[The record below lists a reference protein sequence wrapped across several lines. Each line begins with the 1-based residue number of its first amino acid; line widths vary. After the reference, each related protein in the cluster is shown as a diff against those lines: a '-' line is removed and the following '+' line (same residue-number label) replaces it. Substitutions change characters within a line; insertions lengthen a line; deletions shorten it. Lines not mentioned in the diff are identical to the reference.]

1 MTLKQKILLLGA
13 VPVLLMALVVNLSNY
28 MISKSDLEADLI
40 VARENAI
47 KERKALLSSYLMLA
61 KTAVDTVYNQPDTP
75 EVRKQVA
82 EILRP
87 LRYSSDGYF
96 FVYDFQGNT
105 VLLPTRPEMEGKNRW
120 QDKDAKGKLL
130 IQEIVKAARQ
140 GDGFSEY
147 WTAKPSIGRDA
158 PKLSFNLV
166 LDKYELIIGTGFY
179 IDDID
184 IDNELAALRTER
196 ENNMHDSLQSSV
208 LLILVILGIT
218 LVATVVI
225 GNRVTRP
232 LADAVQALND
242 IADGEG
248 DLTQRLKVQSNDE
261 IGQLATAFNRFVER
275 IQSVVSQ
282 VGETSNHLFSAV
294 EKLHSLSEHY
304 DHQMQGHSRETDQV
318 VTAVTEMSST
328 AQEVAASASNAAT
341 ATSDAARESD
351 AARGV
356 VGTAINSINRLVGEV
371 HTASGVIEQLAHE
384 TGKIGSVVE
393 VIRGIAEQTNLLALN
408 AAIEAA
414 RAGEQGRGFAV
425 VADEVRSL
433 AGRTQQSTKEINE
446 MLQRLQSGVK
456 QAVDLMQAS
465 EERSQETVQEAS
477 HIATSLD
484 SMVMAVSTI
493 NDMNIQIATA
503 AEEQHAVSEE
513 INKNLVAI
521 QQIVSEL
528 TDAAV
533 ESNSTTRDLASTG
546 DKLRKLVSQFRY

>member
-13 VPVLLMALVVNLSNY
+13 LPVLLMALAVNLSNY
-28 MISKSDLEADLI
+28 MLSRSDLESDLV
-40 VARENAI
+40 VAREKAI
-47 KERKALLSSYLMLA
+47 KDRKALLSSYIMMA
-61 KTAVDTVYNQPDTP
+61 QTAINAVYSLPDSP
-75 EVRKQVA
+75 ENRQKVK
-82 EILRP
+82 ELLRP

-96 FVYDFQGNT
+96 FVYDFEGNT
-105 VLLPTRPEMEGKNRW
+105 ILLPVRTELEGKNRW
-120 QDKDAKGKLL
+120 SDKDAKGKFL
-130 IQEIVKAARQ
+130 IQEILKSARQ
-140 GDGFSEY
+140 GDGFTEY

-158 PKLSFNLV
+158 PKLAFTLV
-166 LDKYELIIGTGFY
+166 LDKYQWIIGTGFY

-184 IDNELAALRTER
+184 NELATLRAER
-196 ENNMHDSLQSSV
+196 ESKMNSSLQVGV
-208 LLILVILGIT
+208 LVILVILGVT
-218 LVATVVI
+218 LVATVIV
-225 GNRVTRP
+225 GNRVSKP
-232 LADAVQALND
+232 LADAVLALND
-242 IADGEG
+242 IANGEG
-248 DLTQRLKVQSNDE
+248 DLTQRLKVQSKDE
-261 IGQLATAFNRFVER
+261 IGQLASAFNRFVER

-294 EKLHSLSEHY
+294 DKLHHLSEHY
-304 DHQMQGHSRETDQV
+304 DQQMHGHSRETDQV

-328 AQEVAASASNAAT
+328 AQEVAASASNAAS

-356 VGTAINSINRLVGEV
+356 VSTAINSINRLVGEV
-371 HTASGVIEQLAHE
+371 HTASGVIEQLAQE

-446 MLQRLQSGVK
+446 MLQRLQGGVK
-456 QAVDLMQAS
+456 QAVDVMQAS

-477 HIATSLD
+477 HIASSLD

-528 TDAAV
+528 TSAAV
-533 ESNSTTRDLASTG
+533 ESNSTTRDLANTG

>member
-1 MTLKQKILLLGA
+1 
-13 VPVLLMALVVNLSNY
+13 ALVVNLSNY
-28 MISKSDLEADLI
+28 MVSKSDLESDLV

-47 KERKALLSSYLMLA
+47 KERKALLSSYIMMA
-61 KTAVDTVYNQPDTP
+61 KTAVDAVYSLPDSP
-75 EVRKQVA
+75 ENRQKVK
-82 EILRP
+82 ELLRP

-96 FVYDFQGNT
+96 FVYDFEGNT
-105 VLLPTRPEMEGKNRW
+105 ILLPVRTELEGKNRW
-120 QDKDAKGKLL
+120 NDKDAKGKLL
-130 IQEIVKAARQ
+130 IQEILKSARQ
-140 GDGFSEY
+140 GDGFTEY

-158 PKLSFNLV
+158 PKLAFTLV
-166 LDKYELIIGTGFY
+166 LDKYQWAIGTGFY

-184 IDNELAALRTER
+184 NELAALRAER
-196 ENNMHDSLQSSV
+196 ESNMHASLQSSV
-208 LLILVILGIT
+208 LVILLILGIT
-218 LVATVVI
+218 LAATVIV
-225 GNRVTRP
+225 GNRVTKP
-232 LADAVQALND
+232 LADAVLALND
-242 IADGEG
+242 IANGDG
-248 DLTQRLKVQSNDE
+248 DLTQRLKVQSQDE
-261 IGQLATAFNRFVER
+261 IGQLASAFNRFVER

-294 EKLHSLSEHY
+294 DKLHHLSEHY

-356 VGTAINSINRLVGEV
+356 VSGAINSINRLVGEV
-371 HTASGVIEQLAHE
+371 HTASGVIEQLAQE
-384 TGKIGSVVE
+384 TAKIGSVVE

-446 MLQRLQSGVK
+446 MLQRLQGGVK
-456 QAVDLMQAS
+456 QAVEVMQAS
-465 EERSQETVQEAS
+465 EDRSQETVQEAS
-477 HIATSLD
+477 HIASSLD

-528 TDAAV
+528 TSAAV

>member
-13 VPVLLMALVVNLSNY
+13 LPVLLMALAVNLSNY
-28 MISKSDLEADLI
+28 MLSRSDLESDL
-40 VARENAI
+40 VMAREKAI
-47 KERKALLSSYLMLA
+47 KDRKALLSSYIMMA
-61 KTAVDTVYNQPDTP
+61 QTAINAVYSLPDSP
-75 EVRKQVA
+75 ENRQKVK
-82 EILRP
+82 ELLRP

-96 FVYDFQGNT
+96 FVYDFEGNT
-105 VLLPTRPEMEGKNRW
+105 ILLPVRTELEGKNRW
-120 QDKDAKGKLL
+120 NDKDAKGKFL
-130 IQEIVKAARQ
+130 IQEILKSARQ
-140 GDGFSEY
+140 GDGFTEY

-158 PKLSFNLV
+158 PKLAFTLV
-166 LDKYELIIGTGFY
+166 LDKYQWIIGTGFY

-184 IDNELAALRTER
+184 NELATLRAER
-196 ENNMHDSLQSSV
+196 ESKMNSSLQVGV
-208 LLILVILGIT
+208 LVILVILGVT
-218 LVATVVI
+218 LVATVIV
-225 GNRVTRP
+225 GNRVSKP
-232 LADAVQALND
+232 LADAVLALND
-242 IADGEG
+242 IANGEG
-248 DLTQRLKVQSNDE
+248 DLTQRLKVQSKDE
-261 IGQLATAFNRFVER
+261 IGQLASAFNRFVER

-294 EKLHSLSEHY
+294 DKLHHLSEHY
-304 DHQMQGHSRETDQV
+304 DQQMHGHSRETDQV

-328 AQEVAASASNAAT
+328 AQEVAASASNAAS

-356 VGTAINSINRLVGEV
+356 VSTAINSINRLVGEV
-371 HTASGVIEQLAHE
+371 HTASGVIEQLAQE

-446 MLQRLQSGVK
+446 MLQRLQGGVK
-456 QAVDLMQAS
+456 QAVDVMQAS

-477 HIATSLD
+477 HIASSLD

-528 TDAAV
+528 TSAAV
-533 ESNSTTRDLASTG
+533 ESNSTTRDLANTG

>member
-28 MISKSDLEADLI
+28 MVSKRDLESDLV

-47 KERKALLSSYLMLA
+47 KERKALLSSYIMMA
-61 KTAVDTVYNQPDTP
+61 KTAVDAVYSLPDSP
-75 EVRKQVA
+75 ENRQKVK
-82 EILRP
+82 ELLRP

-96 FVYDFQGNT
+96 FVYDFEGNT
-105 VLLPTRPEMEGKNRW
+105 ILLPVRTELEGKNRW
-120 QDKDAKGKLL
+120 NDKDAKGKLL
-130 IQEIVKAARQ
+130 IQEILKSARQ
-140 GDGFSEY
+140 GDGFTEY
-147 WTAKPSIGRDA
+147 WTAKPSIGRYA
-158 PKLSFNLV
+158 PKLAFTLV
-166 LDKYELIIGTGFY
+166 LDKYQWAIGTGFY

-184 IDNELAALRTER
+184 NELAALRAER
-196 ENNMHDSLQSSV
+196 ESNMHASLQSSV
-208 LLILVILGIT
+208 LVILLILGIT
-218 LVATVVI
+218 LAATVIV
-225 GNRVTRP
+225 GNRVTKP
-232 LADAVQALND
+232 LADAVLALND
-242 IADGEG
+242 IANGDG
-248 DLTQRLKVQSNDE
+248 DLTQRLKVQSQDE
-261 IGQLATAFNRFVER
+261 IGQLASAFNRFVER

-294 EKLHSLSEHY
+294 DKLHHLSEHY

-356 VGTAINSINRLVGEV
+356 VSGAINSINRLVGEV
-371 HTASGVIEQLAHE
+371 HTASGVIEQLAQE
-384 TGKIGSVVE
+384 TAKIGSVVE

-446 MLQRLQSGVK
+446 MLQRLQGGVK
-456 QAVDLMQAS
+456 QAVEVMQAS
-465 EERSQETVQEAS
+465 EDRSQETVQEAS
-477 HIATSLD
+477 HIASSLD

-528 TDAAV
+528 TSAAV
-533 ESNSTTRDLASTG
+533 ESNSTTRDLANTG

>member
-28 MISKSDLEADLI
+28 MVSKSDLESDLV

-47 KERKALLSSYLMLA
+47 KERKALLSSYIMMA
-61 KTAVDTVYNQPDTP
+61 KTAVDAVYSLPDSP
-75 EVRKQVA
+75 ENRQKVK
-82 EILRP
+82 ESLRP

-96 FVYDFQGNT
+96 FVYDFEGNT
-105 VLLPTRPEMEGKNRW
+105 ILLPVRTELEGKNRW
-120 QDKDAKGKLL
+120 NDKDAKGKLL
-130 IQEIVKAARQ
+130 IQEILKSARQ
-140 GDGFSEY
+140 GDGFTEY

-158 PKLSFNLV
+158 PKLAFTLV
-166 LDKYELIIGTGFY
+166 LDKYQWAIGTGFY

-184 IDNELAALRTER
+184 NELAALRAER
-196 ENNMHDSLQSSV
+196 ESNMHASLQSSV
-208 LLILVILGIT
+208 LVILLILGIT
-218 LVATVVI
+218 LAATVIV
-225 GNRVTRP
+225 GNRVTKP
-232 LADAVQALND
+232 LADAVLALND
-242 IADGEG
+242 IANGDG
-248 DLTQRLKVQSNDE
+248 DLTQRLKVQSQDE
-261 IGQLATAFNRFVER
+261 IGQLASAFNRFVER

-294 EKLHSLSEHY
+294 DKLHHLSEHY

-356 VGTAINSINRLVGEV
+356 VSGAINSINRLVGEV
-371 HTASGVIEQLAHE
+371 HTASGVIEQLAQE
-384 TGKIGSVVE
+384 TAKIGSVVE

-446 MLQRLQSGVK
+446 MLQRLQGGVK
-456 QAVDLMQAS
+456 QAVEVMQAS
-465 EERSQETVQEAS
+465 EDRSQETVQEAS
-477 HIATSLD
+477 HIASSLD

-528 TDAAV
+528 TSAAV

>member
-28 MISKSDLEADLI
+28 MVSKSDLESDLV

-47 KERKALLSSYLMLA
+47 KERKALLSSYIMMA
-61 KTAVDTVYNQPDTP
+61 KTAVDAVYSLPDSP
-75 EVRKQVA
+75 ENRQKVK
-82 EILRP
+82 ELLRP

-96 FVYDFQGNT
+96 FVYDFEGNT
-105 VLLPTRPEMEGKNRW
+105 ILLPVRTELEGKNRW
-120 QDKDAKGKLL
+120 NDKDAKGKLL
-130 IQEIVKAARQ
+130 IQEILQSARQ
-140 GDGFSEY
+140 GDGFTEY

-158 PKLSFNLV
+158 PKLAFTLV
-166 LDKYELIIGTGFY
+166 LDKYQWAIGTGFY

-184 IDNELAALRTER
+184 NELAALRAER
-196 ENNMHDSLQSSV
+196 ESNMHASLQSSV
-208 LLILVILGIT
+208 LVILLILGIT
-218 LVATVVI
+218 LAATVIV
-225 GNRVTRP
+225 GNRVTKP
-232 LADAVQALND
+232 LADAVLALND
-242 IADGEG
+242 IANGDG
-248 DLTQRLKVQSNDE
+248 DLTQRLKVQSQDE
-261 IGQLATAFNRFVER
+261 IGQLASAFNRFVER

-294 EKLHSLSEHY
+294 DKLHHLSEHY

-356 VGTAINSINRLVGEV
+356 VSGAINSINRLVGEV
-371 HTASGVIEQLAHE
+371 HTASGVIEQLAQE
-384 TGKIGSVVE
+384 TAKIGSVVE

-446 MLQRLQSGVK
+446 MLQRLQGGVK
-456 QAVDLMQAS
+456 QAVEVMQAS
-465 EERSQETVQEAS
+465 EDRSQETVQEAS
-477 HIATSLD
+477 HIASSLD

-528 TDAAV
+528 TSAAV

>member
-28 MISKSDLEADLI
+28 MVSKSDLESDLV

-47 KERKALLSSYLMLA
+47 KERKALLSSYIMMA
-61 KTAVDTVYNQPDTP
+61 KTAVDAVYSLPDSP
-75 EVRKQVA
+75 ENRQKVK
-82 EILRP
+82 ELLRP

-96 FVYDFQGNT
+96 FVYDFEGNT
-105 VLLPTRPEMEGKNRW
+105 ILLPVRTELEGKNRW
-120 QDKDAKGKLL
+120 NDKDAKGKLL
-130 IQEIVKAARQ
+130 IQEILKSARQ
-140 GDGFSEY
+140 GDGFTEY

-158 PKLSFNLV
+158 PKLAFTLV
-166 LDKYELIIGTGFY
+166 LDKYQWAIGTGFY

-184 IDNELAALRTER
+184 NELAALRAER
-196 ENNMHDSLQSSV
+196 ESNMHASLQSSV
-208 LLILVILGIT
+208 LVILLILGIT
-218 LVATVVI
+218 LAATVIV
-225 GNRVTRP
+225 GNRVTKP
-232 LADAVQALND
+232 LADAVLALND
-242 IADGEG
+242 IANGDG
-248 DLTQRLKVQSNDE
+248 DLTQRLKVQSQDE
-261 IGQLATAFNRFVER
+261 IGQLASAFNRFVER

-294 EKLHSLSEHY
+294 DKLHHLSEHY

-356 VGTAINSINRLVGEV
+356 VSGAINSINRLVGEV
-371 HTASGVIEQLAHE
+371 HTASDVIEQLAQE
-384 TGKIGSVVE
+384 TAKIGSVVE

-446 MLQRLQSGVK
+446 MLQRLQGGVK
-456 QAVDLMQAS
+456 QAVEVMQAS
-465 EERSQETVQEAS
+465 EDRSQETVQEAS
-477 HIATSLD
+477 HIASSLD

-528 TDAAV
+528 TSAAV

>member
-28 MISKSDLEADLI
+28 MVSKRDLESDLV

-47 KERKALLSSYLMLA
+47 KERKALLSSYIMMA
-61 KTAVDTVYNQPDTP
+61 KTAVDAVYSLPDSP
-75 EVRKQVA
+75 ENRQKVK
-82 EILRP
+82 ELLRP

-96 FVYDFQGNT
+96 FVYDFEGNT
-105 VLLPTRPEMEGKNRW
+105 ILLPVRTELEGKNRW
-120 QDKDAKGKLL
+120 NDKDAKGKLL
-130 IQEIVKAARQ
+130 IQEILKSARQ
-140 GDGFSEY
+140 GDGFTEY

-158 PKLSFNLV
+158 PKLAFTLV
-166 LDKYELIIGTGFY
+166 LDKYQWAIGTGFY

-184 IDNELAALRTER
+184 NELAALRAER
-196 ENNMHDSLQSSV
+196 ESNMHASLQSSV
-208 LLILVILGIT
+208 LVILLILGIT
-218 LVATVVI
+218 LAATVIV
-225 GNRVTRP
+225 GNRVTKP
-232 LADAVQALND
+232 LADAVLALND
-242 IADGEG
+242 IANGDG
-248 DLTQRLKVQSNDE
+248 DLTQRLKVQSQDE
-261 IGQLATAFNRFVER
+261 IGHLASAFNRFVER

-294 EKLHSLSEHY
+294 DKLHHLSEHY

-356 VGTAINSINRLVGEV
+356 VSGAINSINRLVGEV
-371 HTASGVIEQLAHE
+371 HTASGVIEQLAQE
-384 TGKIGSVVE
+384 TAKIGSVVE

-446 MLQRLQSGVK
+446 MLQRLQGGVK
-456 QAVDLMQAS
+456 QAVEVMQAS
-465 EERSQETVQEAS
+465 EDRSQETVQEAS
-477 HIATSLD
+477 HIASSLD

-528 TDAAV
+528 TSAAV
-533 ESNSTTRDLASTG
+533 ESNSTTRDLANTG

>member
-28 MISKSDLEADLI
+28 MVSKRDLESDLV

-47 KERKALLSSYLMLA
+47 KERKALLSSYIMMA
-61 KTAVDTVYNQPDTP
+61 KTAVDAVYSLPDSP
-75 EVRKQVA
+75 ENRQKVK
-82 EILRP
+82 ELLRP

-96 FVYDFQGNT
+96 FVYDFEGNT
-105 VLLPTRPEMEGKNRW
+105 ILLPVRTELEGKNRW
-120 QDKDAKGKLL
+120 NDKDAKGKLL
-130 IQEIVKAARQ
+130 IQEILKSARQ
-140 GDGFSEY
+140 GDGFTEY

-158 PKLSFNLV
+158 PKLAFTLV
-166 LDKYELIIGTGFY
+166 LDKYQWAIGTGFY

-184 IDNELAALRTER
+184 NELAALRAER
-196 ENNMHDSLQSSV
+196 ESNMHASLQSSV
-208 LLILVILGIT
+208 LVILLILGIT
-218 LVATVVI
+218 LVATVIV
-225 GNRVTRP
+225 GNRVTKP
-232 LADAVQALND
+232 LADAVLALND
-242 IADGEG
+242 IANGDG
-248 DLTQRLKVQSNDE
+248 DLTQRLKVQSQDE
-261 IGQLATAFNRFVER
+261 IGQLASAFNRFVER

-294 EKLHSLSEHY
+294 DKLHHLSEHY

-356 VGTAINSINRLVGEV
+356 VSGAINSINRLVGEV
-371 HTASGVIEQLAHE
+371 HTASGVIEQLAQE
-384 TGKIGSVVE
+384 TAKIGSVVE

-446 MLQRLQSGVK
+446 MLQRLQGGVK
-456 QAVDLMQAS
+456 QAVEVMQAS
-465 EERSQETVQEAS
+465 EDRSQETVQEAS
-477 HIATSLD
+477 HIASSLD

-528 TDAAV
+528 TSAAV
-533 ESNSTTRDLASTG
+533 ESNSTTRDLANTG

>member
-28 MISKSDLEADLI
+28 MVSKRDLESDLV

-47 KERKALLSSYLMLA
+47 KERKALLSSYIMMA
-61 KTAVDTVYNQPDTP
+61 KTAVDAVYSLPDSP
-75 EVRKQVA
+75 ENRQKVK
-82 EILRP
+82 ELLRP

-96 FVYDFQGNT
+96 FVYDFEGNT
-105 VLLPTRPEMEGKNRW
+105 ILLPVRTELEGKNRW
-120 QDKDAKGKLL
+120 NDKDAKGKLL
-130 IQEIVKAARQ
+130 IQEILKSARQ
-140 GDGFSEY
+140 GDGFTEY

-158 PKLSFNLV
+158 PKLAFTLV
-166 LDKYELIIGTGFY
+166 LDKYQWAIGTGFY

-184 IDNELAALRTER
+184 NELAALRAER
-196 ENNMHDSLQSSV
+196 ESNMHASLQSSV
-208 LLILVILGIT
+208 LVILLILGIT
-218 LVATVVI
+218 LAATVIV
-225 GNRVTRP
+225 GNRVTKP
-232 LADAVQALND
+232 LADAVLALND
-242 IADGEG
+242 IANGDG
-248 DLTQRLKVQSNDE
+248 DLTQRLKVQSQDE
-261 IGQLATAFNRFVER
+261 IGQLASVFNRFVER

-294 EKLHSLSEHY
+294 DKLHHLSEHY

-356 VGTAINSINRLVGEV
+356 VSGAINSINRLVGEV
-371 HTASGVIEQLAHE
+371 HTASGVIEQLAQE
-384 TGKIGSVVE
+384 TAKIGSVVE

-446 MLQRLQSGVK
+446 MLQRLQGGVK
-456 QAVDLMQAS
+456 QAVEVMQAS
-465 EERSQETVQEAS
+465 EDRSQETVQEAS
-477 HIATSLD
+477 HIASSLD

-528 TDAAV
+528 TSAAV

>member
-28 MISKSDLEADLI
+28 MVSKRDLESDLV

-47 KERKALLSSYLMLA
+47 KERKALLSSYIMMA
-61 KTAVDTVYNQPDTP
+61 KTAVDAVYSLPDSP
-75 EVRKQVA
+75 ENRQKVK
-82 EILRP
+82 ELLRP

-96 FVYDFQGNT
+96 FVYDFEGNT
-105 VLLPTRPEMEGKNRW
+105 ILLPVRTELEGKNRW
-120 QDKDAKGKLL
+120 NDKDAKGKLL
-130 IQEIVKAARQ
+130 IQEILKSARQ
-140 GDGFSEY
+140 GDGFTEY

-158 PKLSFNLV
+158 PKLAFTLV
-166 LDKYELIIGTGFY
+166 LDKYQWAIGTGFY

-184 IDNELAALRTER
+184 NELAALRAER
-196 ENNMHDSLQSSV
+196 ESNMHASLQSSV
-208 LLILVILGIT
+208 LVILLILGIT
-218 LVATVVI
+218 LAATVIV
-225 GNRVTRP
+225 GNRVTKP
-232 LADAVQALND
+232 LADAVLALND
-242 IADGEG
+242 IANGDG
-248 DLTQRLKVQSNDE
+248 DLTQRLKVQSQDE
-261 IGQLATAFNRFVER
+261 IGQLASAFNRFVER

-294 EKLHSLSEHY
+294 DKLHHLSEHY

-356 VGTAINSINRLVGEV
+356 VSGAINSINRLVGEV
-371 HTASGVIEQLAHE
+371 HTASGVIEQLAQE
-384 TGKIGSVVE
+384 TAKIGSVVE

-446 MLQRLQSGVK
+446 MLQRLQGGVK
-456 QAVDLMQAS
+456 QAVEVMQAS
-465 EERSQETVQEAS
+465 EDRSQETVQEAS
-477 HIATSLD
+477 HIASSLD

-528 TDAAV
+528 TSAAV
-533 ESNSTTRDLASTG
+533 ESNSTTRDLANTG
-546 DKLRKLVSQFRY
+546 DKLCKLVSQFRY

>member
-28 MISKSDLEADLI
+28 MVSRSDLESDLV

-47 KERKALLSSYLMLA
+47 KERKALLSSYIMMA
-61 KTAVDTVYNQPDTP
+61 KTAVDAVYSLPDSP
-75 EVRKQVA
+75 ENRQKVK
-82 EILRP
+82 ELLRP

-96 FVYDFQGNT
+96 FVYDFEGNT
-105 VLLPTRPEMEGKNRW
+105 ILLPVRTELEGKNRW
-120 QDKDAKGKLL
+120 NDKDAKGKLL
-130 IQEIVKAARQ
+130 IQEILKSARQ
-140 GDGFSEY
+140 GDGFTEY

-158 PKLSFNLV
+158 PKLAFTLV
-166 LDKYELIIGTGFY
+166 LDKYQWAIGTGFY

-184 IDNELAALRTER
+184 NELAALRAER
-196 ENNMHDSLQSSV
+196 ESNMHASLQSSV
-208 LLILVILGIT
+208 LVILLILGIT
-218 LVATVVI
+218 LAATVIV
-225 GNRVTRP
+225 GNRVTKP
-232 LADAVQALND
+232 LADAVLALND
-242 IADGEG
+242 IANGDG
-248 DLTQRLKVQSNDE
+248 DLTQRLKVQSQDE
-261 IGQLATAFNRFVER
+261 IGQLASAFNRFVER

-294 EKLHSLSEHY
+294 DKLHHLSEHY

-356 VGTAINSINRLVGEV
+356 VSGAINSINRLVGEV
-371 HTASGVIEQLAHE
+371 HTASGVIEQLAQE
-384 TGKIGSVVE
+384 TAKIGSVVE

-446 MLQRLQSGVK
+446 MLQRLQGGVK
-456 QAVDLMQAS
+456 QAVEVMQAS
-465 EERSQETVQEAS
+465 EDRSQETVQEAS
-477 HIATSLD
+477 HIASSLD

-528 TDAAV
+528 TSAAV

>member
-28 MISKSDLEADLI
+28 MVSKSDLESDLV

-47 KERKALLSSYLMLA
+47 KERKALLSSYIMMA
-61 KTAVDTVYNQPDTP
+61 KTAVDAVYSLPDSP
-75 EVRKQVA
+75 ENRQKVK
-82 EILRP
+82 ELLRP

-96 FVYDFQGNT
+96 FVYDFEGNT
-105 VLLPTRPEMEGKNRW
+105 ILLPVRTELEGKNRW
-120 QDKDAKGKLL
+120 NDKDAKGKLL
-130 IQEIVKAARQ
+130 IQEILKSARQ
-140 GDGFSEY
+140 GDGFTEY

-158 PKLSFNLV
+158 PKLAFTLV
-166 LDKYELIIGTGFY
+166 LDKYQWAIGTGFY
-179 IDDID
+179 IDD

-196 ENNMHDSLQSSV
+196 ESNMHASLQSSV
-208 LLILVILGIT
+208 LVILLILGIT
-218 LVATVVI
+218 LVATVIV
-225 GNRVTRP
+225 GNRVTKP
-232 LADAVQALND
+232 LADAVLALND
-242 IADGEG
+242 IANGDG
-248 DLTQRLKVQSNDE
+248 DLTQRLKVQSQDE
-261 IGQLATAFNRFVER
+261 IGQLASAFNRFVER

-294 EKLHSLSEHY
+294 DKLHHLSEHY

-356 VGTAINSINRLVGEV
+356 VSGAINSINRLVGEV
-371 HTASGVIEQLAHE
+371 HTASGVIEQLAQE
-384 TGKIGSVVE
+384 TAKIGSVVE

-446 MLQRLQSGVK
+446 MLQRLQGGVK
-456 QAVDLMQAS
+456 QAVEVMQAS
-465 EERSQETVQEAS
+465 EDRSQETVQEAS
-477 HIATSLD
+477 HIASSLD

-528 TDAAV
+528 TSAAV

>member
-28 MISKSDLEADLI
+28 MVSKRDLESDLV

-47 KERKALLSSYLMLA
+47 KERKALLSSYIMMA
-61 KTAVDTVYNQPDTP
+61 KTAVDAVYSLPDSP
-75 EVRKQVA
+75 ENRQKVK
-82 EILRP
+82 ELLRP

-96 FVYDFQGNT
+96 FVYDFEGNT
-105 VLLPTRPEMEGKNRW
+105 ILLPVRTELEGKNRW
-120 QDKDAKGKLL
+120 NDKDAKGKLL
-130 IQEIVKAARQ
+130 IQEILKSARQ
-140 GDGFSEY
+140 GDGFTEY

-158 PKLSFNLV
+158 PKLAFTLV
-166 LDKYELIIGTGFY
+166 LDKYQWAIGTGFY

-184 IDNELAALRTER
+184 NELAALRAER
-196 ENNMHDSLQSSV
+196 ESNMHASLQSSV
-208 LLILVILGIT
+208 LVILLILGIT
-218 LVATVVI
+218 LAATVIV
-225 GNRVTRP
+225 GNRVTKP
-232 LADAVQALND
+232 LADAVLALND
-242 IADGEG
+242 IANGDG
-248 DLTQRLKVQSNDE
+248 DLTQRLKVQSQDE
-261 IGQLATAFNRFVER
+261 IGQLASAFNRFVER

-294 EKLHSLSEHY
+294 DKLHHLSEHY

-356 VGTAINSINRLVGEV
+356 VSGAINSINRLVGEV
-371 HTASGVIEQLAHE
+371 HTASGVIEQLAQE
-384 TGKIGSVVE
+384 TAKIGSVVE

-446 MLQRLQSGVK
+446 MLQRLQGGVK
-456 QAVDLMQAS
+456 QAVEVMQAS
-465 EERSQETVQEAS
+465 EDRSQETVQEAS
-477 HIATSLD
+477 HIASSLD

-503 AEEQHAVSEE
+503 AEEQRAVSEE

-528 TDAAV
+528 TSAAV
-533 ESNSTTRDLASTG
+533 ESNSTTRDLANTG

>member
-28 MISKSDLEADLI
+28 MVSKSDLESDLV

-47 KERKALLSSYLMLA
+47 KERKALLSSYIMMA
-61 KTAVDTVYNQPDTP
+61 KTAVDAVYSLPDSP
-75 EVRKQVA
+75 ENRQKVK
-82 EILRP
+82 ELLRP

-96 FVYDFQGNT
+96 FVYDFEGNT
-105 VLLPTRPEMEGKNRW
+105 ILLPVRTELEGKNRW
-120 QDKDAKGKLL
+120 NDKDAKGKLL
-130 IQEIVKAARQ
+130 IQEILKSARQ
-140 GDGFSEY
+140 GDGFTEY

-158 PKLSFNLV
+158 PKLAFTLV
-166 LDKYELIIGTGFY
+166 LDKYQWAIGTGFY

-184 IDNELAALRTER
+184 NELAALRAER
-196 ENNMHDSLQSSV
+196 ESNMHASLQSSV
-208 LLILVILGIT
+208 LVILLILGIT
-218 LVATVVI
+218 LVATVIV
-225 GNRVTRP
+225 GNRVTKP
-232 LADAVQALND
+232 LADAVLALND
-242 IADGEG
+242 IANGDG
-248 DLTQRLKVQSNDE
+248 DLTQRLKVQSQDE
-261 IGQLATAFNRFVER
+261 IGQLASAFNRFVER

-294 EKLHSLSEHY
+294 DKLHHLSEHY

-356 VGTAINSINRLVGEV
+356 VSGAINSINRLVGEV
-371 HTASGVIEQLAHE
+371 HTASGVIEQLAQE
-384 TGKIGSVVE
+384 TAKIGSVVE

-446 MLQRLQSGVK
+446 MLQRLQGGVK
-456 QAVDLMQAS
+456 QAVEVMQAS
-465 EERSQETVQEAS
+465 EDRSQETVQEAS
-477 HIATSLD
+477 HIASSLD

-528 TDAAV
+528 TSAAV
-533 ESNSTTRDLASTG
+533 ESNSTTRDLANTG

>member
-13 VPVLLMALVVNLSNY
+13 LPVLLMALAVNLSNY
-28 MISKSDLEADLI
+28 MLSRSDLESDLV
-40 VARENAI
+40 VAREKAI
-47 KERKALLSSYLMLA
+47 KDRKALLSSYIMMAQTAINAVYSLPDSPENRQKA
-61 KTAVDTVYNQPDTP
+61 K
-75 EVRKQVA
+75 EL
-82 EILRP
+82 LRP

-96 FVYDFQGNT
+96 FVYDFEGNT
-105 VLLPTRPEMEGKNRW
+105 ILLPVRTELEGKNRW
-120 QDKDAKGKLL
+120 NDKDAKGKFL
-130 IQEIVKAARQ
+130 IQEILKSARQ
-140 GDGFSEY
+140 GDGFTEY

-158 PKLSFNLV
+158 PKLAFTLV
-166 LDKYELIIGTGFY
+166 LDKYQWIIGTGFY

-184 IDNELAALRTER
+184 NELATLRAER
-196 ENNMHDSLQSSV
+196 ESKMNSSLQVGV
-208 LLILVILGIT
+208 LVILVILGVT
-218 LVATVVI
+218 LVATVIV
-225 GNRVTRP
+225 GNRVSKP
-232 LADAVQALND
+232 LADAVLALND
-242 IADGEG
+242 IANGEG
-248 DLTQRLKVQSNDE
+248 DLTQRLKVQSKDE
-261 IGQLATAFNRFVER
+261 IGQLASAFNRFVER

-294 EKLHSLSEHY
+294 DKLHHLSEHY
-304 DHQMQGHSRETDQV
+304 DQQMHGHSRETDQV

-328 AQEVAASASNAAT
+328 AQEVAASASNAAS

-356 VGTAINSINRLVGEV
+356 VSTAINSINRLVGEV
-371 HTASGVIEQLAHE
+371 HTASGVIEQLAQE

-446 MLQRLQSGVK
+446 MLQRLQGGVK
-456 QAVDLMQAS
+456 QAVDVMQAS

-477 HIATSLD
+477 HIASSLD

-528 TDAAV
+528 TSAAV
-533 ESNSTTRDLASTG
+533 ESNSTTRDLANTG

>member
-28 MISKSDLEADLI
+28 MVSKSDLESDLV

-47 KERKALLSSYLMLA
+47 KERKALLSSYIMMA
-61 KTAVDTVYNQPDTP
+61 KTAVDAVYALPDSP
-75 EVRKQVA
+75 ENRQKVK
-82 EILRP
+82 ELLRP

-96 FVYDFQGNT
+96 FVYDFEGNT
-105 VLLPTRPEMEGKNRW
+105 ILLPVRTELEGKNRW
-120 QDKDAKGKLL
+120 NDKDAKGKLL
-130 IQEIVKAARQ
+130 IQEILKSARQ
-140 GDGFSEY
+140 GDGFTEY

-158 PKLSFNLV
+158 PKLAFTLV
-166 LDKYELIIGTGFY
+166 LDKYQWAIGTGFY

-184 IDNELAALRTER
+184 NELAALRAER
-196 ENNMHDSLQSSV
+196 ESNMHASLQSSV
-208 LLILVILGIT
+208 LVILLILGIT
-218 LVATVVI
+218 LAATIIV
-225 GNRVTRP
+225 GNRVTKP
-232 LADAVQALND
+232 LADAVLALND
-242 IADGEG
+242 IANGDG
-248 DLTQRLKVQSNDE
+248 DLTQRLKVQSQDE
-261 IGQLATAFNRFVER
+261 IGQLASAFNRFVER

-294 EKLHSLSEHY
+294 DKLHHLSEHY

-356 VGTAINSINRLVGEV
+356 VSGAINSINRLVGEV
-371 HTASGVIEQLAHE
+371 HTASGVIEQLAQE
-384 TGKIGSVVE
+384 TAKIGSVVE

-446 MLQRLQSGVK
+446 MLQRLQGGVK
-456 QAVDLMQAS
+456 QAVEVMQAS
-465 EERSQETVQEAS
+465 EDRSQETVQEAS
-477 HIATSLD
+477 HIASSLD

-528 TDAAV
+528 TSAAV

>member
-28 MISKSDLEADLI
+28 MVSKSDLESDLV

-47 KERKALLSSYLMLA
+47 KERKALLSSYIMMA
-61 KTAVDTVYNQPDTP
+61 KTAVDAVYSLPDSP
-75 EVRKQVA
+75 ENRQKVK
-82 EILRP
+82 ELLRP

-96 FVYDFQGNT
+96 FVYDFEGNT
-105 VLLPTRPEMEGKNRW
+105 ILLPVRTELEGKNRW
-120 QDKDAKGKLL
+120 NDKDAKGKLL
-130 IQEIVKAARQ
+130 IQEILKSARQ
-140 GDGFSEY
+140 GDGFTEY

-158 PKLSFNLV
+158 PKLAFTLV
-166 LDKYELIIGTGFY
+166 LDKYQWAIGTGFY

-184 IDNELAALRTER
+184 NELAALRAER
-196 ENNMHDSLQSSV
+196 ESNMHASLQSSV
-208 LLILVILGIT
+208 LVILLILCIT
-218 LVATVVI
+218 LAATVIV
-225 GNRVTRP
+225 GNRVTKP
-232 LADAVQALND
+232 LADAVLALND
-242 IADGEG
+242 IANGDG
-248 DLTQRLKVQSNDE
+248 DLTQRLKVQSQDE
-261 IGQLATAFNRFVER
+261 IGQLASAFNRFVER

-294 EKLHSLSEHY
+294 DKLHHLSEHY

-356 VGTAINSINRLVGEV
+356 VSGAINSINRLVGEV
-371 HTASGVIEQLAHE
+371 HTASGVIEQLAQE
-384 TGKIGSVVE
+384 TAKIGSVVE

-446 MLQRLQSGVK
+446 MLQRLQGGVK
-456 QAVDLMQAS
+456 QAVEVMQAS
-465 EERSQETVQEAS
+465 EDRSQETVQEAS
-477 HIATSLD
+477 HIASSLD

-528 TDAAV
+528 TSAAV
-533 ESNSTTRDLASTG
+533 ESNSTTRDLANTG

>member
-13 VPVLLMALVVNLSNY
+13 VPVLLMALVVNLNNY
-28 MISKSDLEADLI
+28 MVSKRDLESDLV

-47 KERKALLSSYLMLA
+47 KERKALLSSYIMMA
-61 KTAVDTVYNQPDTP
+61 KTAVDAVYSLPDSP
-75 EVRKQVA
+75 ENRQKVK
-82 EILRP
+82 ELLRP

-96 FVYDFQGNT
+96 FVYDFEGNT
-105 VLLPTRPEMEGKNRW
+105 ILLPVRTELEGKNRW
-120 QDKDAKGKLL
+120 NDKDAKGKLL
-130 IQEIVKAARQ
+130 IQEILKSARQ
-140 GDGFSEY
+140 GDGFTEY

-158 PKLSFNLV
+158 PKLAFTLV
-166 LDKYELIIGTGFY
+166 LDKYQWAIGTGFY

-184 IDNELAALRTER
+184 NELAALRAER
-196 ENNMHDSLQSSV
+196 ESNMHASLQSSV
-208 LLILVILGIT
+208 LVILLILGIT
-218 LVATVVI
+218 LAATVIV
-225 GNRVTRP
+225 GNRVTKP
-232 LADAVQALND
+232 LADAVLALND
-242 IADGEG
+242 IANGDG
-248 DLTQRLKVQSNDE
+248 DLTQRLKVQSQDE
-261 IGQLATAFNRFVER
+261 IGQLASAFNRFVER

-294 EKLHSLSEHY
+294 DKLHHLSEHY

-356 VGTAINSINRLVGEV
+356 VSGAINSINRLVGEV
-371 HTASGVIEQLAHE
+371 HTASGVIEQLAQE
-384 TGKIGSVVE
+384 TAKIGSVVE

-446 MLQRLQSGVK
+446 MLQRLQGGVK
-456 QAVDLMQAS
+456 QAVEVMQAS
-465 EERSQETVQEAS
+465 EDRSQETVQEAS
-477 HIATSLD
+477 HIASSLD

-528 TDAAV
+528 TSAAV

>member
-28 MISKSDLEADLI
+28 MVSKRDLESDLV

-47 KERKALLSSYLMLA
+47 KERKALLSSYIMMA
-61 KTAVDTVYNQPDTP
+61 KTAVDAVYSLPDSP
-75 EVRKQVA
+75 ENRQKVK
-82 EILRP
+82 ELLRP

-96 FVYDFQGNT
+96 FVYDFEGNT
-105 VLLPTRPEMEGKNRW
+105 ILLPVRTELEGKNRW
-120 QDKDAKGKLL
+120 NDKDAKGKLL
-130 IQEIVKAARQ
+130 IQEILKSARQ
-140 GDGFSEY
+140 GDGFTEY

-158 PKLSFNLV
+158 PKLAFTLV
-166 LDKYELIIGTGFY
+166 LDKYQWAIGTGFY

-184 IDNELAALRTER
+184 NELAALRAER
-196 ENNMHDSLQSSV
+196 ESNMHASLQSSV
-208 LLILVILGIT
+208 LVILLILGIT
-218 LVATVVI
+218 LAATVIV
-225 GNRVTRP
+225 GNRVTKP
-232 LADAVQALND
+232 LADAVLALND
-242 IADGEG
+242 IANGDG
-248 DLTQRLKVQSNDE
+248 DLTQRLKVQSQDE
-261 IGQLATAFNRFVER
+261 IGQLASAFNRFVER

-294 EKLHSLSEHY
+294 DKLHHLSEHY

-356 VGTAINSINRLVGEV
+356 VSGAINSINRLVGEV
-371 HTASGVIEQLAHE
+371 HTASGVIEQLAQE
-384 TGKIGSVVE
+384 TAKIGSVVE

-446 MLQRLQSGVK
+446 MLQRLQGGVK
-456 QAVDLMQAS
+456 QAVDVMQAS
-465 EERSQETVQEAS
+465 EDRSQETVQEAS
-477 HIATSLD
+477 HIASSLD

-528 TDAAV
+528 TSAAV
-533 ESNSTTRDLASTG
+533 ESNSTTRDLANTG

>member
-28 MISKSDLEADLI
+28 MVSKRDLESDLV

-47 KERKALLSSYLMLA
+47 KERKALLSSYIMMA
-61 KTAVDTVYNQPDTP
+61 KTAVDAVYSLPDSP
-75 EVRKQVA
+75 ENRQKVK
-82 EILRP
+82 ELLRP

-96 FVYDFQGNT
+96 FVYDFEGNT
-105 VLLPTRPEMEGKNRW
+105 ILLPVRTELEGKNRW
-120 QDKDAKGKLL
+120 NDKDAKGKLL
-130 IQEIVKAARQ
+130 IQEILKSARQ
-140 GDGFSEY
+140 GDGFTEY

-158 PKLSFNLV
+158 PKLAFTLV
-166 LDKYELIIGTGFY
+166 LDKYQWAIGTGFY

-184 IDNELAALRTER
+184 NELAALRAER
-196 ENNMHDSLQSSV
+196 ESNMHASLQSSV
-208 LLILVILGIT
+208 LVILLILGIT
-218 LVATVVI
+218 LAATVIV
-225 GNRVTRP
+225 GNRVTKP
-232 LADAVQALND
+232 LADAVLALND
-242 IADGEG
+242 IANGDG
-248 DLTQRLKVQSNDE
+248 DLTQRLKVQSEDE
-261 IGQLATAFNRFVER
+261 IGQLASAFNRFVER

-294 EKLHSLSEHY
+294 DKLHHLSEHY

-356 VGTAINSINRLVGEV
+356 VSGAINSINRLVGEV
-371 HTASGVIEQLAHE
+371 HTASGVIEQLAQE
-384 TGKIGSVVE
+384 TAKIGSVVE

-408 AAIEAA
+408 AAIEAT

-446 MLQRLQSGVK
+446 MLQRLQGGVK
-456 QAVDLMQAS
+456 QAVEVMQAS
-465 EERSQETVQEAS
+465 EDRSQETVQEAS
-477 HIATSLD
+477 HIASSLD

-528 TDAAV
+528 TSAAV

>member
-28 MISKSDLEADLI
+28 MVSKSDLESDLV

-47 KERKALLSSYLMLA
+47 KERKALLSSYIMMA
-61 KTAVDTVYNQPDTP
+61 KTAVDAVYSLPDSP
-75 EVRKQVA
+75 ENRQKVK
-82 EILRP
+82 ELLRP

-96 FVYDFQGNT
+96 FVYDFEGNT
-105 VLLPTRPEMEGKNRW
+105 ILLPVRTELEGKNRW
-120 QDKDAKGKLL
+120 NDKDAKGKLL
-130 IQEIVKAARQ
+130 IQEILKSARQ
-140 GDGFSEY
+140 GDGFTEY

-158 PKLSFNLV
+158 PKLAFTLV
-166 LDKYELIIGTGFY
+166 LDKYQWAIGTGFY

-184 IDNELAALRTER
+184 NELAALRAER
-196 ENNMHDSLQSSV
+196 ESNMHASLQSSV
-208 LLILVILGIT
+208 LVILLILGIT
-218 LVATVVI
+218 LAATVIV
-225 GNRVTRP
+225 GNRVTKP
-232 LADAVQALND
+232 LADAVLALND
-242 IADGEG
+242 IANGDG
-248 DLTQRLKVQSNDE
+248 DLTQRLKVQSEDE
-261 IGQLATAFNRFVER
+261 IGQLASAFNRFVER

-294 EKLHSLSEHY
+294 DKLHHLSEHY

-356 VGTAINSINRLVGEV
+356 VSGAINSINRLVGEV
-371 HTASGVIEQLAHE
+371 HTASGVIEQLAQE
-384 TGKIGSVVE
+384 TAKIGSVVE

-446 MLQRLQSGVK
+446 MLQRLQGGVK
-456 QAVDLMQAS
+456 QAVEVMQAS
-465 EERSQETVQEAS
+465 EDRSQETVQEAS
-477 HIATSLD
+477 HIASSLD

-528 TDAAV
+528 TSAAV
-533 ESNSTTRDLASTG
+533 ESNSTTRDLANTG

>member
-105 VLLPTRPEMEGKNRW
+105 VLLPTRPDMEGKNRW

-166 LDKYELIIGTGFY
+166 LDKYEWIIGTGFY
-179 IDDID
+179 IDD

-196 ENNMHDSLQSSV
+196 ENNMHGSLQSSV

-248 DLTQRLKVQSNDE
+248 DLTQRLKVQSHDE

-456 QAVDLMQAS
+456 QAVDVMQAS

>member
-28 MISKSDLEADLI
+28 MVSKSDLESDLM

-47 KERKALLSSYLMLA
+47 KERKALLSSYIMMA
-61 KTAVDTVYNQPDTP
+61 KTAVDAVYALPDSP
-75 EVRKQVA
+75 ENRQKVK
-82 EILRP
+82 ELLRP

-96 FVYDFQGNT
+96 FVYDFEGNT
-105 VLLPTRPEMEGKNRW
+105 ILLPVRTELEGKNRW
-120 QDKDAKGKLL
+120 NDKDAKGKLL
-130 IQEIVKAARQ
+130 IQEILKSARQ
-140 GDGFSEY
+140 GDGFTEY

-158 PKLSFNLV
+158 PKLAFTLV
-166 LDKYELIIGTGFY
+166 LDKYQWAIGTGFY

-184 IDNELAALRTER
+184 NELAALRAER
-196 ENNMHDSLQSSV
+196 ESNMHASLQSSV
-208 LLILVILGIT
+208 LVILLILGIT
-218 LVATVVI
+218 LAATIIV
-225 GNRVTRP
+225 GNRVTKP
-232 LADAVQALND
+232 LADAVLALND
-242 IADGEG
+242 IANGDG
-248 DLTQRLKVQSNDE
+248 DLTQRLKVQSQDE
-261 IGQLATAFNRFVER
+261 IGQLASAFNRFVER

-294 EKLHSLSEHY
+294 DKLHHLSEHY

-356 VGTAINSINRLVGEV
+356 VSGAINSINRLVGEV
-371 HTASGVIEQLAHE
+371 HTASGVIEQLAQE
-384 TGKIGSVVE
+384 TAKIGSVVE

-446 MLQRLQSGVK
+446 MLQRLQGGVK
-456 QAVDLMQAS
+456 QAVEVMQAS
-465 EERSQETVQEAS
+465 EDRSQETVQEAS
-477 HIATSLD
+477 HIASSLD

-528 TDAAV
+528 TSAAV
-533 ESNSTTRDLASTG
+533 ESNSTTRDLANTG

>member
-28 MISKSDLEADLI
+28 MVSRSDLESDLV

-47 KERKALLSSYLMLA
+47 KERKALLSSYIMMA
-61 KTAVDTVYNQPDTP
+61 KTAVDAVYSLPDSP
-75 EVRKQVA
+75 ENRQKVK
-82 EILRP
+82 ELLRP

-96 FVYDFQGNT
+96 FVYDFEGNT
-105 VLLPTRPEMEGKNRW
+105 ILLPVRTELEGKNRW
-120 QDKDAKGKLL
+120 NDKDAKGKLL
-130 IQEIVKAARQ
+130 IQEILKSARQ
-140 GDGFSEY
+140 GDGFTEY

-158 PKLSFNLV
+158 PKLAFTLV
-166 LDKYELIIGTGFY
+166 LDKYQWAIGTGFY

-184 IDNELAALRTER
+184 NELAALRAER
-196 ENNMHDSLQSSV
+196 ESNMHASLQSSV
-208 LLILVILGIT
+208 LVILLILGIT
-218 LVATVVI
+218 LAATVIV
-225 GNRVTRP
+225 GNRVTKP
-232 LADAVQALND
+232 LADAVLALND
-242 IADGEG
+242 IANGDG
-248 DLTQRLKVQSNDE
+248 DLTQRLKVQSQDE
-261 IGQLATAFNRFVER
+261 IGQLASAFNRFVER

-294 EKLHSLSEHY
+294 DKLHHLSEHY

-356 VGTAINSINRLVGEV
+356 VSGAINSINRLVGEV
-371 HTASGVIEQLAHE
+371 HTASGVIEQLAQE
-384 TGKIGSVVE
+384 TAKIGSVVE

-446 MLQRLQSGVK
+446 MLQRLQGGVK
-456 QAVDLMQAS
+456 QAVEVMQAS
-465 EERSQETVQEAS
+465 EDRSQETVQEAS
-477 HIATSLD
+477 HIASSLD

-528 TDAAV
+528 TSAAV
-533 ESNSTTRDLASTG
+533 ESNSTTRDLANTG

>member
-28 MISKSDLEADLI
+28 MVSKRDLESDLV

-47 KERKALLSSYLMLA
+47 KERKALLSSYIMMA
-61 KTAVDTVYNQPDTP
+61 KTAVDAVYSLPDSP
-75 EVRKQVA
+75 ENRQKVK
-82 EILRP
+82 ELLRP

-96 FVYDFQGNT
+96 FVYDFEGNT
-105 VLLPTRPEMEGKNRW
+105 ILLPVRTELEGKNRW
-120 QDKDAKGKLL
+120 NDKDAKGKLL
-130 IQEIVKAARQ
+130 IQEILKSARQ
-140 GDGFSEY
+140 GDGFTEY
-147 WTAKPSIGRDA
+147 WTAKPSISRDA
-158 PKLSFNLV
+158 PKLAFTLV
-166 LDKYELIIGTGFY
+166 LDKYQWAIGTGFY

-184 IDNELAALRTER
+184 NELAALRAER
-196 ENNMHDSLQSSV
+196 ESNMHASLQSSV
-208 LLILVILGIT
+208 LVILLILGIT
-218 LVATVVI
+218 LAATVIV
-225 GNRVTRP
+225 GNRVTKP
-232 LADAVQALND
+232 LADAVLALND
-242 IADGEG
+242 IANGDG
-248 DLTQRLKVQSNDE
+248 DLTQRLKVQSQDE
-261 IGQLATAFNRFVER
+261 IGQLASAFNRFVER

-294 EKLHSLSEHY
+294 DKLHHLSEHY

-356 VGTAINSINRLVGEV
+356 VSGAINSINRLVGEV
-371 HTASGVIEQLAHE
+371 HTASGVIEQLAQE
-384 TGKIGSVVE
+384 TAKIGSVVE

-446 MLQRLQSGVK
+446 MLQRLQGGVK
-456 QAVDLMQAS
+456 QAVEVMQAS
-465 EERSQETVQEAS
+465 EDRSQETVQEAS
-477 HIATSLD
+477 HIASSLD

-528 TDAAV
+528 TSAAV

>member
-166 LDKYELIIGTGFY
+166 LDKYEWIIGTGFY
-179 IDDID
+179 IDD

-196 ENNMHDSLQSSV
+196 ENNMHNSLQSSV

-456 QAVDLMQAS
+456 QAVDVMQAS

-528 TDAAV
+528 TEASG
-533 ESNSTTRDLASTG
+533 ESSTTTRALAGTG
-546 DKLRKLVSQFRY
+546 DKLRQLVSRFRY

>member
-28 MISKSDLEADLI
+28 MVSKSDLESDLV

-47 KERKALLSSYLMLA
+47 KERKALLSSYIMMA
-61 KTAVDTVYNQPDTP
+61 KTAVDAVYSLPDSP
-75 EVRKQVA
+75 ENRQKVK
-82 EILRP
+82 ELLRP

-96 FVYDFQGNT
+96 FVYDFEGNT
-105 VLLPTRPEMEGKNRW
+105 ILLPVRTELEGKNRW
-120 QDKDAKGKLL
+120 NDKDAKGKLL
-130 IQEIVKAARQ
+130 IQEILKSARQ
-140 GDGFSEY
+140 GDGFTEY

-158 PKLSFNLV
+158 PKLAFTLV
-166 LDKYELIIGTGFY
+166 LDKYQWAIGTGFY

-184 IDNELAALRTER
+184 NELAALRAER
-196 ENNMHDSLQSSV
+196 ESNMHASLQSSV
-208 LLILVILGIT
+208 LVILLILGIT
-218 LVATVVI
+218 LAATVIV
-225 GNRVTRP
+225 GNRVTKP
-232 LADAVQALND
+232 LADAVLALND
-242 IADGEG
+242 IANGDG
-248 DLTQRLKVQSNDE
+248 DLTQRLKVQSQDE
-261 IGQLATAFNRFVER
+261 IGQLASAFNRFVER

-294 EKLHSLSEHY
+294 DKLHHLSEHY

-356 VGTAINSINRLVGEV
+356 VGGAINSINRLVGEV
-371 HTASGVIEQLAHE
+371 HTASGVIEQLAQE
-384 TGKIGSVVE
+384 TAKIGSVVE

-446 MLQRLQSGVK
+446 MLQRLQGGVK
-456 QAVDLMQAS
+456 QAVEVMQAS
-465 EERSQETVQEAS
+465 EDRSQETVQEAS
-477 HIATSLD
+477 HIASSLD

-528 TDAAV
+528 TSAAV

>member
-28 MISKSDLEADLI
+28 MVSKRDLESDLV

-47 KERKALLSSYLMLA
+47 KERKALLSSYIMMA
-61 KTAVDTVYNQPDTP
+61 KTAVDAVYALPDSP
-75 EVRKQVA
+75 ENRQKVK
-82 EILRP
+82 ELLRP

-96 FVYDFQGNT
+96 FVYDFEGNT
-105 VLLPTRPEMEGKNRW
+105 ILLPVRTELEGKNRW
-120 QDKDAKGKLL
+120 NDKDAKGKLL
-130 IQEIVKAARQ
+130 IQEILKSARQ
-140 GDGFSEY
+140 GDGFTEY

-158 PKLSFNLV
+158 PKLAFTLV
-166 LDKYELIIGTGFY
+166 LDKYQWAIGTGFY

-184 IDNELAALRTER
+184 NELAALRAER
-196 ENNMHDSLQSSV
+196 ESNMHASLQSSV
-208 LLILVILGIT
+208 LVILLILGIT
-218 LVATVVI
+218 LVATFIV
-225 GNRVTRP
+225 GNRVTKP
-232 LADAVQALND
+232 LADAVLALND
-242 IADGEG
+242 IANGDG
-248 DLTQRLKVQSNDE
+248 DLTQRLKVQSQDE
-261 IGQLATAFNRFVER
+261 IGQLASAFNRFVER

-294 EKLHSLSEHY
+294 DKLHHLSEHY

-356 VGTAINSINRLVGEV
+356 VSGAINSINRLVGEV
-371 HTASGVIEQLAHE
+371 HTASGVIEQLAQE
-384 TGKIGSVVE
+384 TAKIGSVVE

-446 MLQRLQSGVK
+446 MLQRLQGGVK
-456 QAVDLMQAS
+456 QAVEVMQAS
-465 EERSQETVQEAS
+465 EDRSQETVQEAS
-477 HIATSLD
+477 HIASSLD

-528 TDAAV
+528 TSAAV

>member
-13 VPVLLMALVVNLSNY
+13 LPVLLMALAVNLSNY
-28 MISKSDLEADLI
+28 MLSRSDLESDLV
-40 VARENAI
+40 VAREKAI
-47 KERKALLSSYLMLA
+47 KDRKALLSSYIMMA
-61 KTAVDTVYNQPDTP
+61 QTAINAVYSLPDSP
-75 EVRKQVA
+75 ENRQKVK
-82 EILRP
+82 ELLRP

-96 FVYDFQGNT
+96 FVYDFEGNT
-105 VLLPTRPEMEGKNRW
+105 ILLPVRTELEGKNRW
-120 QDKDAKGKLL
+120 NDKDAKGKFL
-130 IQEIVKAARQ
+130 IQEILNSARQ
-140 GDGFSEY
+140 GDGFTEY

-158 PKLSFNLV
+158 PKLAFTLV
-166 LDKYELIIGTGFY
+166 LDKYQWIIGTGFY

-184 IDNELAALRTER
+184 NELATLRAER
-196 ENNMHDSLQSSV
+196 ESKMNSSLQVGV
-208 LLILVILGIT
+208 LVILVILGVT
-218 LVATVVI
+218 LVATVIV
-225 GNRVTRP
+225 GNRVSKP
-232 LADAVQALND
+232 LADAVLALND
-242 IADGEG
+242 IANGEG
-248 DLTQRLKVQSNDE
+248 DLTQRLKVQSKDE
-261 IGQLATAFNRFVER
+261 IGQLASAFNRFVER

-294 EKLHSLSEHY
+294 DKLHHLSEHY
-304 DHQMQGHSRETDQV
+304 DQQMHGHSRETDQV

-328 AQEVAASASNAAT
+328 AQEVAASASNAAS

-356 VGTAINSINRLVGEV
+356 VSTAINSINRLVGEV
-371 HTASGVIEQLAHE
+371 HTASGVIEQLAQE

-446 MLQRLQSGVK
+446 MLQRLQGGVK
-456 QAVDLMQAS
+456 QAVDVMQAS

-477 HIATSLD
+477 HIASSLD

-528 TDAAV
+528 TSAAV
-533 ESNSTTRDLASTG
+533 ESNSTTRDLANTG

>member
-28 MISKSDLEADLI
+28 MVSRSDLEDYLA
-40 VARENAI
+40 VAKEKAI
-47 KERKALLSSYLMLA
+47 KERKALLSSYIMMA
-61 KTAVDTVYNQPDTP
+61 KTAIDAVYALPDSP
-75 EVRKQVA
+75 ENRERVKD
-82 EILRP
+82 ILRP
-87 LRYSSDGYF
+87 LRYGSDGYF
-96 FVYDFQGNT
+96 FMFDLNGVQIMHGSNPS
-105 VLLPTRPEMEGKNRW
+105 LEGKNRW
-120 QDKDAKGKLL
+120 QDKDTKGKLL
-130 IQEIVKAARQ
+130 IQDIVQTAKQR
-140 GDGFSEY
+140 DGFTEY

-158 PKLSFNLV
+158 PKLSFNV
-166 LDKYELIIGTGFY
+166 MLDKYQWVIGTGFY

-184 IDNELAALRTER
+184 NALAALRAER
-196 ENNMHDSLQSSV
+196 EDNMYESLQRSV
-208 LLILVILGIT
+208 LVILLMLGVT
-218 LVATVVI
+218 LVATVVV
-225 GNRVTRP
+225 GNRVTKP
-232 LADAVQALND
+232 LADAVSALND

-248 DLTQRLKVQSNDE
+248 DLTQRLKVHSQDE

-282 VGETSNHLFSAV
+282 VGETSNHLFNAV
-294 EKLHSLSEHY
+294 DKLHHLSEHY

-356 VGTAINSINRLVGEV
+356 VNTAINSINRLVGEV
-371 HTASGVIEQLAHE
+371 HTASGVIEQLAQE
-384 TGKIGSVVE
+384 TAKIGSVVE

-446 MLQRLQSGVK
+446 MLQRLQGGVK
-456 QAVDLMQAS
+456 QAVDVMQAS
-465 EERSQETVQEAS
+465 EDRSQETVREAS
-477 HIATSLD
+477 HIASSLD

-528 TDAAV
+528 TGAAV
-533 ESNSTTRDLASTG
+533 ESNSTTRDLANTG

>member
-28 MISKSDLEADLI
+28 MVSKRDLESDLV

-47 KERKALLSSYLMLA
+47 KERKALLSSYIMMA
-61 KTAVDTVYNQPDTP
+61 KTAVDAVYSLPDSP
-75 EVRKQVA
+75 ENRQKVK
-82 EILRP
+82 ELLRP

-96 FVYDFQGNT
+96 FVYDFEGNT
-105 VLLPTRPEMEGKNRW
+105 ILLPVRTELEGKNRW
-120 QDKDAKGKLL
+120 NDKDAKGKLL
-130 IQEIVKAARQ
+130 IQEILRSARQ
-140 GDGFSEY
+140 GDGFTEY

-158 PKLSFNLV
+158 PKLAFTLV
-166 LDKYELIIGTGFY
+166 LDKYQWAIGTGFY

-184 IDNELAALRTER
+184 NELAALRAER
-196 ENNMHDSLQSSV
+196 ESNMHASLQSSV
-208 LLILVILGIT
+208 LVILLILGIT
-218 LVATVVI
+218 LAATIIV
-225 GNRVTRP
+225 GNRVTKP
-232 LADAVQALND
+232 LADAVLALND
-242 IADGEG
+242 IANGDG
-248 DLTQRLKVQSNDE
+248 DLTQRLKVQSQDE
-261 IGQLATAFNRFVER
+261 IGQLASAFNRFVER

-294 EKLHSLSEHY
+294 DKLHHLSEHY

-356 VGTAINSINRLVGEV
+356 VSGAINSINRLVGEV
-371 HTASGVIEQLAHE
+371 HTASGVIEQLAQE
-384 TGKIGSVVE
+384 TAKIGSVVE

-446 MLQRLQSGVK
+446 MLQRLQGGVK
-456 QAVDLMQAS
+456 QAVEVMQAS
-465 EERSQETVQEAS
+465 EDRSQETVQEAS
-477 HIATSLD
+477 HIASSLD

-528 TDAAV
+528 TSAAV

>member
-13 VPVLLMALVVNLSNY
+13 LPVLLMALAVNLSNY
-28 MISKSDLEADLI
+28 MLSRSDLESDLV
-40 VARENAI
+40 VAREKAI
-47 KERKALLSSYLMLA
+47 KDRKALLSSYIMMA
-61 KTAVDTVYNQPDTP
+61 QTAINTVYSLPDSP
-75 EVRKQVA
+75 ENRQKVK
-82 EILRP
+82 ELLRP

-96 FVYDFQGNT
+96 FVYDFEGNT
-105 VLLPTRPEMEGKNRW
+105 ILLPVRTELEGKNRW
-120 QDKDAKGKLL
+120 NDKDAKGKFL
-130 IQEIVKAARQ
+130 IQEILKSARQ
-140 GDGFSEY
+140 GDGFTEY

-158 PKLSFNLV
+158 PKLAFTLV
-166 LDKYELIIGTGFY
+166 LDKYQWIIGTGFY

-184 IDNELAALRTER
+184 NELATLRAER
-196 ENNMHDSLQSSV
+196 ESKMNSSLQVGV
-208 LLILVILGIT
+208 LVILVILGVT
-218 LVATVVI
+218 LVATVIV
-225 GNRVTRP
+225 GNRVSKP
-232 LADAVQALND
+232 LADAVLALND
-242 IADGEG
+242 IANGEG
-248 DLTQRLKVQSNDE
+248 DLTQRLKVQSKDE
-261 IGQLATAFNRFVER
+261 IGQLASAFNRFVER

-294 EKLHSLSEHY
+294 DKLHHLSEHY
-304 DHQMQGHSRETDQV
+304 DQQMHGHSRETDQV

-328 AQEVAASASNAAT
+328 AQEVAASASNAAS

-356 VGTAINSINRLVGEV
+356 VSTAINSINRLVGEV
-371 HTASGVIEQLAHE
+371 HTASGVIEQLAQE

-446 MLQRLQSGVK
+446 MLQRLQGGVK
-456 QAVDLMQAS
+456 QAVDVMQAS

-477 HIATSLD
+477 HIASSLD

-528 TDAAV
+528 TSAAV
-533 ESNSTTRDLASTG
+533 ESNSTTRDLANTG

>member
-13 VPVLLMALVVNLSNY
+13 VPVLLMALVVNISHYLV
-28 MISKSDLEADLI
+28 SKSDLEADLMI
-40 VARENAI
+40 ARESAI
-47 KERKALLSSYLMLA
+47 KARKAQLSSYIMMAKTAIDAAYALPDSPENRQQVKALLR
-61 KTAVDTVYNQPDTP
+61 Q
-75 EVRKQVA
+75 
-82 EILRP
+82 

-96 FVYDFQGNT
+96 FVYDFEGNT
-105 VLLPTRPEMEGKNRW
+105 VLLPVRTELEGKNRW
-120 QDKDAKGKLL
+120 NDKDAKGKLL
-130 IQEIVKAARQ
+130 IQDIIKVARQ
-140 GDGFSEY
+140 GDGFAEY

-158 PKLSFNLV
+158 PKLAFNMV
-166 LDKYELIIGTGFY
+166 LDKYQWVIGTGFY

-184 IDNELAALRTER
+184 NELAALREER
-196 ENNMHDSLQSSV
+196 ESNMHESLQRSV
-208 LLILVILGIT
+208 LVILFMLGVT
-218 LVATVVI
+218 WGATVVV
-225 GNRVTRP
+225 GNRVTKP
-232 LADAVQALND
+232 LADAVLALND

-248 DLTQRLKVQSNDE
+248 DLTRRLKVQSQDE

-282 VGETSNHLFSAV
+282 VGDTSNQLFNAV
-294 EKLHSLSEHY
+294 DKLHRLSEHY
-304 DHQMQGHSRETDQV
+304 NHQMQGHSRETDQV

-328 AQEVAASASNAAT
+328 AQEVAASASNAAS

-356 VGTAINSINRLVGEV
+356 VSGAINSINRLVSEV
-371 HTASGVIEQLAHE
+371 HTASGVIAQLAQE
-384 TGKIGSVVE
+384 TAKIGSVVE

-456 QAVDLMQAS
+456 QAVDVMQAS
-465 EERSQETVQEAS
+465 EDRSQETVQEAS
-477 HIATSLD
+477 RIASSLD
-484 SMVMAVSTI
+484 SMVTAVSTI
-493 NDMNIQIATA
+493 NEMNIQIATA

-521 QQIVSEL
+521 QHIVSEQSS
-528 TDAAV
+528 AAG
-533 ESNSTTRDLASTG
+533 ESNNTTRDLANTG
-546 DKLRKLVSQFRY
+546 DKLRKLVSQFHY

>member
-13 VPVLLMALVVNLSNY
+13 LPVLLMALAVNLSNY
-28 MISKSDLEADLI
+28 MLSRSDLESDLV
-40 VARENAI
+40 VAREKAI
-47 KERKALLSSYLMLA
+47 KDRKALLSSYIMMA
-61 KTAVDTVYNQPDTP
+61 QTAINAVYSLPDSP
-75 EVRKQVA
+75 ENRQKVK
-82 EILRP
+82 ELLRP

-96 FVYDFQGNT
+96 FVYDFEGNT
-105 VLLPTRPEMEGKNRW
+105 ILLPVRTELEGKNRW
-120 QDKDAKGKLL
+120 NDKDAKGKFL
-130 IQEIVKAARQ
+130 IQEILKSARQ
-140 GDGFSEY
+140 GDGFTEY

-158 PKLSFNLV
+158 PKLAFTLV
-166 LDKYELIIGTGFY
+166 LDKYQWIIGTGFY

-184 IDNELAALRTER
+184 NELATLRAER
-196 ENNMHDSLQSSV
+196 ESKMNSSLQVGV
-208 LLILVILGIT
+208 LVILVILGVT
-218 LVATVVI
+218 LVATVIV
-225 GNRVTRP
+225 GNRVSKP
-232 LADAVQALND
+232 LADAVLALND
-242 IADGEG
+242 IANGEG
-248 DLTQRLKVQSNDE
+248 DLTQRLKVQSKDE
-261 IGQLATAFNRFVER
+261 IGQLAGAFNRFVER

-294 EKLHSLSEHY
+294 DKLHHLSEHY
-304 DHQMQGHSRETDQV
+304 DQQMHGHSRETDQV

-328 AQEVAASASNAAT
+328 AQEVAASASNAAS

-356 VGTAINSINRLVGEV
+356 VSTAINSINRLVGEV
-371 HTASGVIEQLAHE
+371 HTASGVIEQLAQE
-384 TGKIGSVVE
+384 TAKIGSVVE

-446 MLQRLQSGVK
+446 MLQRLQGGVK
-456 QAVDLMQAS
+456 QAVDVMQAS

-477 HIATSLD
+477 HIASSLD

-528 TDAAV
+528 TSAAV
-533 ESNSTTRDLASTG
+533 ESNSTTRDLANTG

>member
-28 MISKSDLEADLI
+28 MVSKRDLESDLV

-47 KERKALLSSYLMLA
+47 KERKALLSSYIMMA
-61 KTAVDTVYNQPDTP
+61 KTAVDAVYSLPDSP
-75 EVRKQVA
+75 DNRQKVKEL
-82 EILRP
+82 LRP

-96 FVYDFQGNT
+96 FVYDFEGNT
-105 VLLPTRPEMEGKNRW
+105 ILLPVRTELEGKNRW
-120 QDKDAKGKLL
+120 NDKDAKGKLL
-130 IQEIVKAARQ
+130 IQEILKSARQ
-140 GDGFSEY
+140 GDGFTEY

-158 PKLSFNLV
+158 PKLAFTLV
-166 LDKYELIIGTGFY
+166 LDKYQWAIGTGFY

-184 IDNELAALRTER
+184 NELAALRAER
-196 ENNMHDSLQSSV
+196 ESNMHASLQSSV
-208 LLILVILGIT
+208 LVILLILGIT
-218 LVATVVI
+218 LAATVIV
-225 GNRVTRP
+225 GNRVTKP
-232 LADAVQALND
+232 LADAVLALND
-242 IADGEG
+242 IANGDG
-248 DLTQRLKVQSNDE
+248 DLTQRLKVQSQDE
-261 IGQLATAFNRFVER
+261 IGQLASAFNRFVER

-294 EKLHSLSEHY
+294 DKLHHLSEHY

-356 VGTAINSINRLVGEV
+356 VSGAINSINRLVGEV
-371 HTASGVIEQLAHE
+371 HTASGVIEQLAQE
-384 TGKIGSVVE
+384 TAKIGSVVE

-446 MLQRLQSGVK
+446 MLQRLQGGVK
-456 QAVDLMQAS
+456 QAVEVMQAS
-465 EERSQETVQEAS
+465 EDRSQETVQEAS
-477 HIATSLD
+477 HIASSLD

-528 TDAAV
+528 TSAAV

>member
-13 VPVLLMALVVNLSNY
+13 VPVLLMALAVNLSNY
-28 MISKSDLEADLI
+28 MVSKSDLESDLV

-47 KERKALLSSYLMLA
+47 KERKALLSSYIMMA
-61 KTAVDTVYNQPDTP
+61 KTAIDAVYALPDSP
-75 EVRKQVA
+75 ENRQKVK
-82 EILRP
+82 ELLRP
-87 LRYSSDGYF
+87 LRYGNDGYF
-96 FVYDFQGNT
+96 FVYDFEGNT
-105 VLLPTRPEMEGKNRW
+105 ILLPIKTELEGKNRW
-120 QDKDAKGKLL
+120 NDKDAKGKFL
-130 IQEIVKAARQ
+130 IQEILKSARQ
-140 GDGFSEY
+140 GDGYTEY
-147 WTAKPSIGRDA
+147 WTAKPSINRDA
-158 PKLSFNLV
+158 PKLAFTLV
-166 LDKYELIIGTGFY
+166 LDKYQWIIGTGFY

-184 IDNELAALRTER
+184 NELAALRAER
-196 ENNMHDSLQSSV
+196 ESKMSSSLQV
-208 LLILVILGIT
+208 GVVVILVILGIT
-218 LVATVVI
+218 LVATVIV
-225 GNRVTRP
+225 GNRVTKP
-232 LADAVQALND
+232 LADAVLALND
-242 IADGEG
+242 IANGDG
-248 DLTQRLKVQSNDE
+248 DLTQRLKVQSKDE
-261 IGQLATAFNRFVER
+261 IGQLASAFNRFVER

-294 EKLHSLSEHY
+294 DKLHHLSEHY
-304 DHQMQGHSRETDQV
+304 DQQMHGHSRETDQV

-328 AQEVAASASNAAT
+328 AQEVAASASNAAS

-371 HTASGVIEQLAHE
+371 HTASGVIAQLAQE
-384 TGKIGSVVE
+384 TAKIGSVVE

-446 MLQRLQSGVK
+446 MLQRLQGGVK
-456 QAVDLMQAS
+456 QAVDVMQAS
-465 EERSQETVQEAS
+465 EDRSQETVQEAS
-477 HIATSLD
+477 HIASSLD

-528 TDAAV
+528 TSAAV
-533 ESNSTTRDLASTG
+533 ESNSTTRDLANTG

>member
-28 MISKSDLEADLI
+28 MVSKRDLESDLV

-47 KERKALLSSYLMLA
+47 KERKALLSSYIMMA
-61 KTAVDTVYNQPDTP
+61 KTAVDAVYALPDSP
-75 EVRKQVA
+75 ENRQKVK
-82 EILRP
+82 ELLRP

-96 FVYDFQGNT
+96 FVYDFEGNT
-105 VLLPTRPEMEGKNRW
+105 ILLPVRTELEGKNRW
-120 QDKDAKGKLL
+120 NDKDAKGKLL
-130 IQEIVKAARQ
+130 IQEILKSARQ
-140 GDGFSEY
+140 GDGFTEY

-158 PKLSFNLV
+158 PKLAFTLV
-166 LDKYELIIGTGFY
+166 LDKYQWAIGTGFY

-184 IDNELAALRTER
+184 NELAALRAER
-196 ENNMHDSLQSSV
+196 ESNMHASLQSSV
-208 LLILVILGIT
+208 LVILLILGIT
-218 LVATVVI
+218 LAATIIV
-225 GNRVTRP
+225 GNRVTKP
-232 LADAVQALND
+232 LADAVLALND
-242 IADGEG
+242 IANGDG
-248 DLTQRLKVQSNDE
+248 DLTQRLKVQSQDE
-261 IGQLATAFNRFVER
+261 IGQLASAFNRFVER

-294 EKLHSLSEHY
+294 DKLHHLSEHY

-356 VGTAINSINRLVGEV
+356 VSGAINSINRLVGEV
-371 HTASGVIEQLAHE
+371 HTASGVIEQLAQE
-384 TGKIGSVVE
+384 TAKIGSVVE

-446 MLQRLQSGVK
+446 MLQRLQGGVK
-456 QAVDLMQAS
+456 QAVEVMQAS
-465 EERSQETVQEAS
+465 EDRSQETVQEAS
-477 HIATSLD
+477 HIASSLD

-528 TDAAV
+528 TSAAV
-533 ESNSTTRDLASTG
+533 ESNSTTRDLANTG